1 MWSTKH
7 EKLLIPQ
14 PGAPADQSVPAS
26 LPTPTGTSSAVSPL
40 FNAEETFHNN
50 NNTNG
55 NENEEVQLTTAL
67 EGPPS
72 PVESHVSQ
80 PTEIVVQSRR
90 ESNQFTD
97 SLSAIRQQLNR
108 STVPEF
114 LLHLPT
120 MLVEYYFGYVCQ
132 IFSSF
137 DGTLNPFRSTV
148 GRLWDGSAPIYYA
161 IQYVKMHRILAMSF

>member
-1 MWSTKH
+1 M
-7 EKLLIPQ
+7 PQ
-14 PGAPADQSVPAS
+14 PSVPANLPAPSS
-26 LPTPTGTSSAVSPL
+26 LPTLKLTELTASPL
-40 FNAEETFHNN
+40 FAAEDSIHNN
-50 NNTNG
+50 NNWNDS
-55 NENEEVQLTTAL
+55 EESLPTTTFG
-67 EGPPS
+67 GPPS
-72 PVESHVSQ
+72 PTGSHVSQ
-80 PTEIVVQSRR
+80 PTDIVIQSRR
-90 ESNQFTD
+90 DSNQFTD

-137 DGTLNPFRSTV
+137 DGTLNPFRSTI

-161 IQYVKMHRILAMSF
+161 IQYVNESSILAHFILETSKRS